1 MTQTAP
7 SPASGGKAASPRGG
21 ALDALRLLAA
31 VFVLVF
37 HYADEAPV
45 ALSQVHAF
53 LGRGYLATD
62 FFLLLSGF
70 VLVKAYGASII
81 SGRVGYGEF
90 MTKRLARVYPAHVIT
105 LLGLVVAV
113 LVAGAIGHTLDNPQH
128 FQWSDIPGNLLLLQS
143 VGWGGDTWNIPSWTI
158 SGLMACYI
166 FFPALWRAIRR
177 IDSPV
182 VALVLA
188 GTILLGANALSLLLL
203 GQEQFNLPFNHGLFR
218 TIPLFVAGV
227 ALARFVETAR
237 LTPSAG
243 AIIGLA
249 GCAAFGIVGYFNGP
263 DMWSVMATMAVI
275 VGCGS
280 GTGERKWF
288 GAEWGARISFTLF
301 LIHTIT
307 GAVWFEVVRPALNRL
322 HPDVGMQWLIWMGSI
337 TFAVT
342 AAAAFHELVD
352 EPIQTRLNRWI
363 KARFSQP
370 AGAPAAVEATTVG
383 RPAPGLTTS

>member
-1 MTQTAP
+1 MTQTEQPA
-7 SPASGGKAASPRGG
+7 ASGGRAASPRGG

-31 VFVLVF
+31 FFVLVF

-45 ALSQVHAF
+45 ALSQMHAF

-70 VLVKAYGASII
+70 VLVKAYGAAIV
-81 SGRVGYGEF
+81 SGRIGYGEF

-105 LLGLVVAV
+105 LFGLVVAV

-128 FQWSDIPGNLLLLQS
+128 FRWSDIPGNLLLLQS

-158 SGLMACYI
+158 SGLMACYV
-166 FFPALWRAIRR
+166 FFPALWRSVRR
-177 IDSPV
+177 IESPI

-188 GTILLGANALSLLLL
+188 ATILLAANALSLLLL
-203 GQEQFNLPFNHGLFR
+203 GQEQFNLPFNHGLLR

-243 AIIGLA
+243 VIVGLA
-249 GCAAFGIVGYFNGP
+249 GCAAFGLVGYFNGP

-280 GTGERKWF
+280 GTGERKWP
-288 GAEWGARISFTLF
+288 GAEWGAKISFTLF

-307 GAVWFEVVRPALNRL
+307 GAVWFDLVRPALERL
-322 HPDVGMQWLIWMGSI
+322 HPDNRMQWLIWTGSVA
-337 TFAVT
+337 FAMA

-352 EPIQTRLNRWI
+352 EPIQRRLNRWI
-363 KARFSQP
+363 KARFSGQ
-370 AGAPAAVEATTVG
+370 AGTSTEPEAG
-383 RPAPGLTTS
+383 RRPVPGESPT

>member
-1 MTQTAP
+1 MTRNLSQSLAQSGP
-7 SPASGGKAASPRGG
+7 SVRGG
-21 ALDALRLLAA
+21 AVDALRLLAA
-31 VFVLVF
+31 FFVLVF
-37 HYADEAPV
+37 HYGDEAPV
-45 ALSQVHAF
+45 PLREFHRF
-53 LGRGYLATD
+53 LERGYLATD

-70 VLVKAYGASII
+70 VLVKAYGASLT

-105 LLGLVVAV
+105 LLGLVLAV
-113 LVAGAIGHTLDNPQH
+113 LVAGAVGHTLSHPEH
-128 FQWSDIPGNLLLLQS
+128 FRWSDIPGNLLLLQS

-166 FFPALWRAIRR
+166 FFPLLWRRVRR

-188 GTILLGANALSLLLL
+188 CTVLLGANLLSVLLL

-227 ALARFVETAR
+227 ALARFVETAK
-237 LTPSAG
+237 LTGRAG
-243 AIIGLA
+243 LAIGLG
-249 GCAAFGIVGYFNGP
+249 GCAAFALIGYFNGP
-263 DMWSVMATMAVI
+263 DMWSVLATMAVI

-280 GTGERKWF
+280 ATGGRRWF
-288 GAEWGARISFTLF
+288 GAEWGAKISFTLF

-307 GAVWFEVVRPALNRL
+307 GAVWFDVARPLLQRLN
-322 HPDVGMQWLIWMGSI
+322 PGPAGEWLIWLGAVG
-337 TFAVT
+337 FAVV

-352 EPIQTRLNRWI
+352 EPIQKRLGRWI
-363 KARFSQP
+363 KRRFSPVP
-370 AGAPAAVEATTVG
+370 AQADPADAAD
-383 RPAPGLTTS
+383 RPAPVQATA